1 MSLYPLL
8 GSGPHEPT
16 LIPIPAPIARTPPSA
31 IIVSQK
37 QVRFRF
43 SGGESSFGTCN
54 IRFGS
59 SLSALVS
66 TVVII
71 SLWIETTSLAGIPS
85 MSLAFLDD
93 ALDMDPLLMKNKL
106 SSCINFWIELKM
118 EGLEGKVIGTRYK
131 NWTLRMVKVWWKWTV
146 PECFG
151 GQMWWKSERS
161 STFPSYAVHFPPT
174 QIFVFKIFYLFNI
187 GLGVVFWEFWE

>member
-1 MSLYPLL
+1 M
-8 GSGPHEPT
+8 
-16 LIPIPAPIARTPPSA
+16 ARTPPSA

-37 QVRFRF
+37 QVRFLF

-106 SSCINFWIELKM
+106 SSCINFWVELKM
-118 EGLEGKVIGTRYK
+118 EGLEGEVDDPIWG
-131 NWTLRMVKVWWKWTV
+131 KWTV
-146 PECFG
+146 QGPKIG
-151 GQMWWKSERS
+151 RS
-161 STFPSYAVHFPPT
+161 GWLKYGEIEQSQNAWVVKCDESQNDRPLSLLRPSTFLQPKFL
-174 QIFVFKIFYLFNI
+174 YLKYFTFLI
-187 GLGVVFWEFWE
+187 SV